1 MKSTKDALGL
11 FETAADYSKPTN
23 NVKPFIRF
31 CTSLS
36 MGRMELEIYGASIVV
51 SDGRD

>member
-1 MKSTKDALGL
+1 MNSTKDALGL

-31 CTSLS
+31 CIPLS
-36 MGRMELEIYGASIVV
+36 IGMKKLGIYGEVH
-51 SDGRD
+51 RCK